1 MWLNGKVAASMQETC
16 AWSLGQEDPLEMGMV
31 THSGVLAWR
40 IPWTE
45 DLAGYE
51 HKVTKSQTQ
60 LTPLDS
66 MHTHSSPYWLYKFTS
81 H

>member
-1 MWLNGKVAASMQETC
+1 MWLKRFPLWLNGKVAASMQETC

-45 DLAGYE
+45 EPGGL
-51 HKVTKSQTQ
+51 
-60 LTPLDS
+60 LS
-66 MHTHSSPYWLYKFTS
+66 MGLQRVPHD
-81 H
+81 